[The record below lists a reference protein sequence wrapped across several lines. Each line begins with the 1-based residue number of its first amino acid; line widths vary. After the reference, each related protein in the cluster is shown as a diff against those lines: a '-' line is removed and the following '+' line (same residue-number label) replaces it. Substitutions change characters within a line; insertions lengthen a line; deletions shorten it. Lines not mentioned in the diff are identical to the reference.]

1 MYLGIDLGTSA
12 VKVVL
17 ADEND
22 SIVGDASAALEV
34 SRPAPLHSEQDPED
48 WWTACDAAIRRLG
61 QAHDLSAVR
70 GIGLSGQMHGATLL
84 GEDATQAEA
93 FSAALRQLSVL
104 S

>member
-48 WWTACDAAIRRLG
+48 W
-61 QAHDLSAVR
+61 
-70 GIGLSGQMHGATLL
+70 
-84 GEDATQAEA
+84 
-93 FSAALRQLSVL
+93 
-104 S
+104 